1 MFSTKGGV
9 EFTVN
14 AIVMRVPKDK
24 IQQEIEYKV
33 LDGWK
38 LRKKNEN
45 IAVLT
50 RRSEWEN
57 LLLYIVFA
65 LLTLESFY
73 IVYNWVRDKKEIR
86 RTFKSENNI
95 F

>member
-1 MFSTKGGV
+1 MFQIRKVIVSTKEGV
-9 EFTVN
+9 KFTVN
-14 AIVMRVPKDK
+14 VIVMRVPKDK
-24 IQQEIEYKV
+24 IQPEIEYKV

-73 IVYNWVRDKKEIR
+73 IVYNWVRDKKE
-86 RTFKSENNI
+86 FQNL
-95 F
+95 